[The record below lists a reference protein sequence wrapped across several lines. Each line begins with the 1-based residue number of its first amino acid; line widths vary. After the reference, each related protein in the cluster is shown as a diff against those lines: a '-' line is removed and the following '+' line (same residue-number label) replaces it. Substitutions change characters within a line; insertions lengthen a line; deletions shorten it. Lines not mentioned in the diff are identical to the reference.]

1 MGGKRTRRQEAKIR
15 TVASPKN
22 CRSRVIGSYRT
33 VSDMASLDLAK
44 MPPVFLLANSRKR
57 IAESRNSGNVQSKA
71 DETREIIRQWQRE
84 WDSTKKAAWTKRLI
98 PDLERW
104 WYRGLSQKRTQS
116 PACSHCSAEVDD
128 AEHTIFVCPFW
139 DETRYE
145 LSQLLQRKPRP
156 ENVADML
163 CRPIIEK
170 LPTDPIQRRRIQ
182 KAASRV
188 ASTLSQMVECIMGRK
203 EELERI
209 RQGVPLAA
217 AVAAN

>member
-1 MGGKRTRRQEAKIR
+1 MNQTVDSGPREVVVSRTKPSELSHDLGAHEPRMF
-15 TVASPKN
+15 PK
-22 CRSRVIGSYRT
+22 V
-33 VSDMASLDLAK
+33 
-44 MPPVFLLANSRKR
+44 PVVK
-57 IAESRNSGNVQSKA
+57 
-71 DETREIIRQWQRE
+71 
-84 WDSTKKAAWTKRLI
+84 
-98 PDLERW
+98 
-104 WYRGLSQKRTQS
+104 KRTQS

-145 LSQLLQRKPRP
+145 LSQLLRRKPRP
-156 ENVADML
+156 EDVADML

-209 RQGVPLAA
+209 RQCVPLAA
-217 AVAAN
+217 AAAN